1 MKVIRSRDNAFVK
14 QLIQLAHSSRERKK
28 VGLTVLDGI
37 HLVRAYIDAI
47 GAPRAIAV
55 AESALNLDEITVWL
69 PTIEAKFP
77 RTIINVLSAPLIAEA
92 SSLDSPATV
101 LAEVETPQPHAIP
114 FDANAVLVLEDVQD
128 PGNVGSMLRSA
139 AAAGVTEVM
148 LSKSCAFAWSPKVLR
163 AAQGAHFLL
172 NIVEGADVVEF
183 VRQYQG
189 QSLAFVPAASKLAGA
204 TAKNFYD
211 RKLIHATA
219 FLIGNEGA
227 GLSPQL
233 LQVASVGVTVPM
245 PGKVESLNAAACGAI
260 AMFEMVR
267 QRAKVTAPESI

>member
-55 AESALNLDEITVWL
+55 AESALNLPEIAAWL

-77 RTIINVLSAPLIAEA
+77 HTIINVLSAPLIVEA

-101 LAEVETPQPHAIP
+101 LAEVETPQPRATP
-114 FDANAVLVLEDVQD
+114 FDASAVLVLEDVQD

-139 AAAGVTEVM
+139 AAAGVAEVV

-172 NIVEGADVVEF
+172 NIVEGADVIEF

-189 QSLAFVPAASKLAGA
+189 QSLAFVPVASKVAGA

-211 RKLIHATA
+211 CKLTNATA

-233 LQVASVGVTVPM
+233 LHVASVGVTVPM
-245 PGKVESLNAAACGAI
+245 PGKVESLNAAACAAI

-267 QRAKVTAPESI
+267 QRLLASS